1 MSLTHPAYEQVRPVT
16 ASASVLLANNPNQ
29 MTLQGTNTWL
39 LRAPDRSEYVVVD
52 PGPKDKAHSEA
63 IARATGGAIALTLIT
78 HHHHDHTGGIER
90 LVKLTGTPVR
100 SHDPKF
106 LHGSDAPLTDG
117 EVIEAAG
124 LRITVLA
131 TPGHTQ
137 DSVSFV
143 LDSAGATGPEAAVRV
158 TTQGPAD
165 AVSDAAL
172 LTGDTVL
179 GSGTTV
185 LESRDGAL
193 GDYLASLDR
202 LAAVASN
209 RALLPAHGPDH
220 PEAKPVIDYYVR
232 HRQERLEQVREALRV
247 LGPNAR
253 SLQIVARVYADVDKR
268 LWPAAR
274 SSVKAQL
281 AYLRSRSAD

>member
-1 MSLTHPAYEQVRPVT
+1 MTLTHPAYGQLRPVT
-16 ASASVLLANNPNQ
+16 ATASVLLANNPNQ
-29 MTLQGTNTWL
+29 MTLQGTNTWI
-39 LRAPDRSEYVVVD
+39 LRAPGRSDCVVID
-52 PGPKDKAHSEA
+52 PGPKDRSHSEA
-63 IARATGGAIALTLIT
+63 IARETGGNIALTLIT
-78 HHHHDHTGGIER
+78 HHHHDHTGGIDR

-100 SHDPKF
+100 AADPKF
-106 LHGSDAPLTDG
+106 LHGSGAPLADG

-131 TPGHTQ
+131 TPGHTR
-137 DSVSFV
+137 DSVSFL
-143 LDSAGATGPEAAVRV
+143 LD
-158 TTQGPAD
+158 D
-165 AVSDAAL
+165 AV

-202 LAAVASN
+202 LSEVAN
-209 RALLPAHGPDH
+209 GRVLLPAHGPDH
-220 PEAKPVIDYYVR
+220 PDAEPVIGYYIR
-232 HRQERLEQVREALRV
+232 HRQERLDQVREALRV
-247 LGPNAR
+247 LGPDAR
-253 SLQIVARVYADVDKR
+253 PLQIVARVYADVDKR

-281 AYLRSRSAD
+281 AYLRSQAS

>member
-1 MSLTHPAYEQVRPVT
+1 MSLTHPAYGQVRPVT

-39 LRAPDRSEYVVVD
+39 LRAPDRSDYVVVD
-52 PGPKDKAHSEA
+52 PGPKDKGHSEA
-63 IARATGGAIALTLIT
+63 IARATDGRIALTLIT
-78 HHHHDHTGGIER
+78 HHHHDHTGGIDR
-90 LVKLTGTPVR
+90 LVRLTGTPVR
-100 SHDPKF
+100 SYDPKF
-106 LHGSDAPLTDG
+106 LHGADATLADG

-131 TPGHTQ
+131 TPGHTR

-143 LDSAGATGPEAAVRV
+143 LD
-158 TTQGPAD
+158 D
-165 AVSDAAL
+165 DL

-202 LAAVASN
+202 LAALAAG

-220 PEAKPVIDYYVR
+220 PDAKPVIDYYIR
-232 HRQERLEQVREALRV
+232 HRQERLDQVREALRE

-253 SLQIVARVYADVDKR
+253 PLQIVARVYADVDKR

-281 AYLRSRSAD
+281 AYLRSRPRS